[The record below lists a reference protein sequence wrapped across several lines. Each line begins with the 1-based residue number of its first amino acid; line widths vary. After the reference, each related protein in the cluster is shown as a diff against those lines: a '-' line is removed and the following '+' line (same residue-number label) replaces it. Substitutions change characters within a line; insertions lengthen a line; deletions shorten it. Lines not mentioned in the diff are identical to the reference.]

1 MAINHNVKSAVPR
14 PSAARVGAPV
24 EARPPLRRR
33 AGLAAA
39 LALLTTVAATGCGTG
54 IAEADLPSSRDGL
67 VKQARKDGE
76 VNWAS
81 WNPEAQ
87 MQPAIDLF
95 EKKYPGIKV
104 KYTNIKAPDQ
114 VSQLRMEQTA
124 KKVSID
130 VANAGGLTMSP
141 AVKLAGTV
149 DWAKYG
155 VDDENIFA
163 DDFVYVWA
171 TPKVWA
177 YNTDKVK
184 PADVPRSWDDL
195 LDPKWSGGRISAESR
210 ASFMSVW
217 DLDDSMGEKKALA
230 WSKKFAALK
239 PHYSP
244 NVTQAEAPIESGEV
258 SIGTSLA
265 SLVLAA
271 KDKGAPVAI
280 APVSPTSASESYL
293 YVPKGA
299 PHPAAAALLT
309 SFLSSDEAQKLLAKT
324 YNSRVPVDTDC
335 SDSDSTAVLQALCK
349 ADLKWYGTKTVEK
362 YSKLSQFYPKVE
374 QEFGTDV
381 G

>member
-1 MAINHNVKSAVPR
+1 MRHDGKGRVAAV
-14 PSAARVGAPV
+14 
-24 EARPPLRRR
+24 
-33 AGLAAA
+33 A
-39 LALLTTVAATGCGTG
+39 LALLVTAAATGCGTT
-54 IAEADLPSSRDGL
+54 AESAELPSSKTAL
-67 VKQARKDGE
+67 VKQAKKEGE
-76 VNWAS
+76 VTWAS

-87 MQPAIDLF
+87 MQPAIELF

-114 VSQLRMEQTA
+114 VSQLKVEQAA
-124 KKVSID
+124 KKVSLD
-130 VANAGGLTMSP
+130 VANAGGLTMTP
-141 AVKLAGTV
+141 AVKLAGDV

-155 VDDENIFA
+155 IAQKDIFA
-163 DDFVYVWA
+163 KNFVYVWA

-195 LDPKWSGGRISAESR
+195 LDSKWSGGRISAESR

-217 DLDDSMGEKKALA
+217 DLDPSMGETKALA
-230 WSKKFAALK
+230 WAKKLAALK

-244 NVTQAEAPIESGEV
+244 NVTQAESPIETGEV

-309 SFLSSDEAQKLLAKT
+309 SFLSSDAAQKLLAKS
-324 YNSRVPVDTDC
+324 YNSRIPVNTDC
-335 SDSDSTAVLQALCK
+335 SDPGNTAVLRAMCEVE
-349 ADLKWYGTKTVEK
+349 LKWYGTATLQK
-362 YSKLSQFYPKVE
+362 YQKLSGFYPKVE
-374 QEFGTDV
+374 REFGTDV

>member
-1 MAINHNVKSAVPR
+1 MPGANPEEGMAMSHTVKSKV
-14 PSAARVGAPV
+14 
-24 EARPPLRRR
+24 LRRR
-33 AGLAAA
+33 AAMAAA
-39 LALLTTVAATGCGTG
+39 LALLATAAATGCGAG
-54 IAEADLPSSRDGL
+54 DEQPGLPSSKADL
-67 VKQARKDGE
+67 VKQAKEDGE

-95 EKKYPGIKV
+95 EKTYPGIKV
-104 KYTNIKAPDQ
+104 KYTNVKAPDQ
-114 VSQLRMEQTA
+114 VSQLRIEQAA

-141 AVKLAGTV
+141 AVKLAGDV

-155 VDDENIFA
+155 IEADDIFA
-163 DDFVYVWA
+163 DNFVYVWA

-184 PADVPRSWDDL
+184 PADVPKTWDDL
-195 LDPKWSGGRISAESR
+195 LDPKWSGGKISAESR

-217 DLDDSMGEKKALA
+217 DLDDAMGETKALA
-230 WSKKFAALK
+230 WAKKFATQD
-239 PHYSP
+239 PHYAP
-244 NVTQAEAPIESGEV
+244 NVTQAEAPVESGEV

-265 SLVLAA
+265 SLALAA

-309 SFLSSDEAQKLLAKT
+309 SFLSSDKAQKLLGET
-324 YNSRVPVDTDC
+324 YNSRIPVDTDC
-335 SDSDSTAVLQALCK
+335 SDPSDTAVLQALCD
-349 ADLKWYGTKTVEK
+349 ANLKWHGTKSLEK
-362 YSKLSQFYPKVE
+362 YETLSGFYPKVE
-374 QEFGTDV
+374 KEFGTDV